1 MKDRGRQLLTF
12 FILGSVLAFG
22 QPNFLAGQ
30 TKHLTTDELSKQSE
44 VVAVGK
50 VSGLK
55 SQWDKNKS
63 RIVTQVT
70 MTVGE
75 YLKGN
80 AGGEITITS
89 PGGEVDGVGEWYS
102 HSPRFKNS
110 EDVVVFARRDKE
122 GHYRVA
128 GGHEGKFSVKKDAV
142 TGKQVVDER
151 GSLDDFKSQIK
162 KAVLAHPGN

>member
-1 MKDRGRQLLTF
+1 MRNRTQHPLAF

-22 QPNFLAGQ
+22 RPELLLGQ
-30 TKHLTTDELSKQSE
+30 TKHLSTDELSKQAE

-50 VSGLK
+50 VSGVK
-55 SQWDKNKS
+55 SQWDNNKS

-80 AGGEITITS
+80 AGGEMTITS

-102 HSPRFKNS
+102 HSPRFKNA
-110 EDVVVFARRDKE
+110 EDVVVFARRDKQ
-122 GHYRVA
+122 GHYRIA
-128 GGHEGKFSVKKDAV
+128 GGHEGKFSVKKDAAS
-142 TGKQVVDER
+142 GKQVVNEH
-151 GSLDDFKSQIK
+151 GSLDEFKSQIRK
-162 KAVLAHPGN
+162 SVKANQGN